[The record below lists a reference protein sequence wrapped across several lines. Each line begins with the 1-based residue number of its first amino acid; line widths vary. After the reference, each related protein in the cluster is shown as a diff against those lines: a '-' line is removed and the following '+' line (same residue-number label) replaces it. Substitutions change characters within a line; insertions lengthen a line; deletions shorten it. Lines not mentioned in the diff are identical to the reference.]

1 MPKRINNSKSV
12 KRWIAFLP
20 FLLGMGSSPWMK
32 GQSVTSPKSFS
43 AEQFVAVAHPE
54 KKLRTPPADSSFM
67 ENRTRG
73 AVRLS
78 DNVNS
83 SASELAPFRYADKIY
98 FSSNKDQAQGASHFR
113 RLYTAVGE
121 NPAFL
126 FEGNPREKT
135 ISVLDATLTP
145 DARRVYLSICEA
157 REGQHCEIWYREK
170 DYEGKWGPIK
180 KLPRHINLFGYHVR
194 QPATGYSITMKKELL
209 FFSSD
214 RPGGKGGFDIWYCTV
229 EPDGTFSQP
238 INLPF
243 NAEKDEVTPFYYGN
257 EQVLYFSSNSG
268 KSSLGGFDIFRSDIV
283 RKDGWSAA
291 ENLGLM
297 FNSSADEIYFTYHGS
312 SRTAYFASNRD
323 IEGAGKLADE
333 TSNFD
338 IYQVKPQV
346 RIGISVY
353 DSNNKKPIEGTMA
366 ELTDISAGMP
376 VLLSLS
382 PLDPES
388 EFNLHAGVYL
398 LEIRRKGYQPACQQI
413 DIRELGDAQARK
425 IEFFLTELA
434 EEVRD

>member
-20 FLLGMGSSPWMK
+20 FLLGMGPSPWMN
-32 GQSVTSPKSFS
+32 GQSGTSPKSFP
-43 AEQFVAVAHPE
+43 AEQFVAMAHPD
-54 KKLRTPPADSSFM
+54 KKVHTSQSDSSFA
-67 ENRTRG
+67 ESRNRG

-78 DNVNS
+78 GNVNS

-98 FSSNKDQAQGASHFR
+98 FSSNKDEVRDASHHR
-113 RLYTAVGE
+113 RLYTAVGD

-126 FEGNPREKT
+126 FEGNPREKS

-145 DARRVYLSICEA
+145 DARRVYLSICEE

-170 DYEGKWGPIK
+170 DYEGKWGAIK
-180 KLPRHINLFGYHVR
+180 KLPRHINLSGYHVR
-194 QPATGYSITMKKELL
+194 QPATGYSSTMKKELL

-229 EPDGTFSQP
+229 EPGGNFSEP
-238 INLPF
+238 LNLPF

-257 EQVLYFSSNSG
+257 EQILYFSSDSG
-268 KSSLGGFDIFRSDIV
+268 EGSIGGFDIFRADIV
-283 RKDGWSAA
+283 KKDSWSAA
-291 ENLGLM
+291 ENLGLL
-297 FNSSADEIYFTYHGS
+297 FNSAADEIYFTYHGS

-323 IEGAGKLADE
+323 AEVAGKPEDE
-333 TSNFD
+333 KSNFD
-338 IYQVKPQV
+338 IYQVKPLV
-346 RIGISVY
+346 RIDISVY
-353 DSNNKKPIEGTMA
+353 DSKNKKPVDGTMA

-382 PLDPES
+382 PLDAEP

-398 LEIRRKGYQPACQQI
+398 LEIRKQGYQPACQLI